1 MIAIATENAQILS
14 EEVKKKVKNITNKE
28 STLVEVL
35 DYILDVM
42 RLALCKSKAIKEI
55 QEDDKQEDEDIK
67 EYVARVFK
75 KVDRLPTFDT
85 PAHMI

>member
-42 RLALCKSKAIKEI
+42 RLALCKNKAIKEI
-55 QEDDKQEDEDIK
+55 QEDDKQ
-67 EYVARVFK
+67 
-75 KVDRLPTFDT
+75 
-85 PAHMI
+85 